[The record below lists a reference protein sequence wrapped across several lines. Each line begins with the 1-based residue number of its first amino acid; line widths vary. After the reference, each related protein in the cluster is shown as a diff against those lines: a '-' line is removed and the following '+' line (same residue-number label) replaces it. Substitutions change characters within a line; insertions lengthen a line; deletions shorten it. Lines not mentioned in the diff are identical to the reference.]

1 LLSGIGLVPLAQL
14 AAELLDILIAQVR
27 EKLGGLLSITLGNLL
42 ELVIAITALRS
53 GLYGL
58 VVISIAGAVI
68 TNFLLLL
75 GICIVVAGRDKLRI
89 TLQRHSRILST
100 NQLLTSVNF
109 LSTPLVFYRTS
120 AAPIQVGSSHF
131 DGFALYSAMVAV
143 LVLGSYI
150 LGYVI
155 QLGTHL
161 RNQVISFCSLCCRC

>member
-75 GICIVVAGRDKLRI
+75 GICIVVAGRDSSESPCNA
-89 TLQRHSRILST
+89 TAAFS
-100 NQLLTSVNF
+100 
-109 LSTPLVFYRTS
+109 
-120 AAPIQVGSSHF
+120 API
-131 DGFALYSAMVAV
+131 
-143 LVLGSYI
+143 
-150 LGYVI
+150 
-155 QLGTHL
+155 
-161 RNQVISFCSLCCRC
+161 NC